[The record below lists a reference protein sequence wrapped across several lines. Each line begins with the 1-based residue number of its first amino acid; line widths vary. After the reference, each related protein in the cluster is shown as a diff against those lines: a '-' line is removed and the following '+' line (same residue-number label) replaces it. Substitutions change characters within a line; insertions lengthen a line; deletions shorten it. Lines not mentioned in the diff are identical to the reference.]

1 MSVTQVA
8 LTLVMQQDTLSVTS
22 CRCFSP
28 RRKTTMSYNPFEAP
42 VSNARVVGII
52 SGSREDLVKVAQYQ
66 KGILVCIL
74 IYIVAVAGQF
84 ALPPQLRPVLGL
96 GVLAVGLVAAVF
108 TILLAMKTHGTVLG
122 IILGIFCLVPILGL
136 LILLLVN
143 QKATTVL
150 QSNGIKVG
158 LLGADLGSL

>member
-1 MSVTQVA
+1 
-8 LTLVMQQDTLSVTS
+8 
-22 CRCFSP
+22 
-28 RRKTTMSYNPFEAP
+28 MSYNPFEAP
-42 VSNARVVGII
+42 ASNSRVVGIV
-52 SGSREDLVKVAQYQ
+52 SGSREDLLKVAKYQ

-74 IYIVAVAGQF
+74 VYILAVVGQF
-84 ALPPQLRPVLGL
+84 ALPPQIRPVVGL
-96 GVLAVGLVAAVF
+96 GVLVVGLIAAVF

-122 IILGIFCLVPILGL
+122 IILGILCLVPILGL

>member
-1 MSVTQVA
+1 
-8 LTLVMQQDTLSVTS
+8 
-22 CRCFSP
+22 
-28 RRKTTMSYNPFEAP
+28 MSYNPFEAP
-42 VSNARVVGII
+42 SSNSRVVGIV
-52 SGSREDLVKVAQYQ
+52 SGSREDLAKVAKYQ

-74 IYIVAVAGQF
+74 IYFLAVVGQF
-84 ALPPQLRPVLGL
+84 ALPPQLRQVLGL

-122 IILGIFCLVPILGL
+122 ILLGILCVVPILGL

-158 LLGADLGSL
+158 LLGANLSSL

>member
-1 MSVTQVA
+1 
-8 LTLVMQQDTLSVTS
+8 
-22 CRCFSP
+22 
-28 RRKTTMSYNPFEAP
+28 MSYNPFEAP
-42 VSNARVVGII
+42 ASNSRVVGIV
-52 SGSREDLVKVAQYQ
+52 SGSREDLLKVAKYQ

-74 IYIVAVAGQF
+74 VYILAVVGQF
-84 ALPPQLRPVLGL
+84 ALPPQIRPVVGL
-96 GVLAVGLVAAVF
+96 GVLVVGLIAAVF
-108 TILLAMKTHGTVLG
+108 TILLAMKTHGTILG
-122 IILGIFCLVPILGL
+122 IILGILCLVPILGL